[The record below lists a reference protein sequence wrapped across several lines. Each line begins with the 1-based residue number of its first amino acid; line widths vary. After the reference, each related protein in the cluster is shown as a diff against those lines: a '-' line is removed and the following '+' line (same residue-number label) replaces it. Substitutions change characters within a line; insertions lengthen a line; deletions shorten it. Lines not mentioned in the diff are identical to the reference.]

1 MPPSMGESTQEM
13 AILPI
18 SCHFTKAKGLPC
30 PPDNCQ
36 PSNTELPTM
45 PPMMACVVET
55 GSPFLV
61 ANSSHNAAANSADII
76 IRIKSKGC
84 IGSVVKSTMPV
95 RMVSVTSPPAITAP
109 LTSNTAAISKACG
122 TVSVPAPTDV
132 PNELATSLPPML
144 NAINTPNSVA
154 SKNRG
159 TW

>member
-1 MPPSMGESTQEM
+1 
-13 AILPI
+13 
-18 SCHFTKAKGLPC
+18 
-30 PPDNCQ
+30 
-36 PSNTELPTM
+36 M

-76 IRIKSKGC
+76 IRIKSKGRM
-84 IGSVVKSTMPV
+84 GSVFKSTMPV

-109 LTSNTAAISKACG
+109 LTSNTAAINKACG
-122 TVSVPAPTDV
+122 TDSVPAPTDV

-154 SKNRG
+154 SKKSA
-159 TW
+159 T